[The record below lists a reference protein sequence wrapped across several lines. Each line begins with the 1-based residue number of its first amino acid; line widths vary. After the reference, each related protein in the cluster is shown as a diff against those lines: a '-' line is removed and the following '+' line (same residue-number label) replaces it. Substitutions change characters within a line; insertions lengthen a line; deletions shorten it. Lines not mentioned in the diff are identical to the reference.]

1 MLYTA
6 LAELFLFSGRCTEEL
21 GAAERAAQ
29 VARLVGD
36 DRSLARAEYL
46 RGQAL
51 SLVGRVEEALIVT
64 ETAIRL
70 AEGVRDYGCLAEA
83 FGWVALIYEE
93 RGEFEQCK
101 RYAER
106 ALVAAQQL
114 GAPAIIA
121 DMTIRLGASAFFNG
135 DWAQARHSYEQ
146 VQTIHRQI
154 GIAPTSCAYADL
166 LLNLGR
172 LRLAEGDW
180 EAASRYLE
188 ESRTIFEP
196 QAKRMGLRAVQSL
209 LAERDVLAG
218 QPEAARARLLP
229 LLDRWG
235 VEEWIVTTHVLPA
248 LAWTCLEQGD
258 TNQGAKLV
266 AHAIR
271 RARAQTYRLGL
282 VEALRVQAMLALR
295 QGHRDEA
302 ECALEEGL
310 ALTRSMPYPRG
321 EGRLLQVSGE
331 LHVQQGELEAARER
345 LEAALAIFGRLGA
358 RKDAERAQQAIADLL
373 QP

>member
-1 MLYTA
+1 
-6 LAELFLFSGRCTEEL
+6 
-21 GAAERAAQ
+21 
-29 VARLVGD
+29 
-36 DRSLARAEYL
+36 
-46 RGQAL
+46 
-51 SLVGRVEEALIVT
+51 
-64 ETAIRL
+64 L
-70 AEGVRDYGCLAEA
+70 AEGGRDYGWLAEA

-135 DWAQARHSYEQ
+135 DWAQARHYYEQ

-248 LAWTCLEQGD
+248 LAWTCLEQGN

-266 AHAIR
+266 ADAIR
-271 RARAQTYRLGL
+271 RARAQNYRLGL

-295 QGHRDEA
+295 QGHWDEA

-310 ALTRSMPYPRG
+310 ALSRSIPYPRG

-358 RKDAERAQQAIADLL
+358 RKDAERAQQAIAELL